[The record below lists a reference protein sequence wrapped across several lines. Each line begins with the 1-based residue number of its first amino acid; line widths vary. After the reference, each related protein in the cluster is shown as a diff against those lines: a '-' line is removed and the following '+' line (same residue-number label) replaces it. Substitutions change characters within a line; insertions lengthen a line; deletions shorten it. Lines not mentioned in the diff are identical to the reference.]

1 MSAYSTIVLVTDSFP
16 FGGVTERSFVCPELK
31 ALSQVARVVIMPLV
45 RRGAQP
51 DDVVLPQGVEV
62 DSLLCDHVSMVH
74 KLCRLRFLW
83 QPSVY
88 SSAAG
93 DGYFTGLK
101 QTLAAH
107 ELAYRLER
115 WMESK
120 SMRWDDTLFYSFWF
134 GIGAYAMSLL
144 ASRHGAR
151 YVSRAHRYD
160 IYTRTAMGLRESAVR
175 HSAGVFAVS
184 EAGAEALRRDFPG
197 CIEKIRVSMLGSEKT
212 HPDSRSSRH
221 EALSRRLT
229 FLSVSR
235 VAPEKR
241 VHINFDMM
249 RALAVARPNTAVRW
263 IHVGDGSDMSSLKS
277 LVGDKIPV
285 NLEVNFIGELPNSA
299 VQDIYLRE
307 PIDWFLL
314 MSDSEGL
321 PISIC
326 EAMSYGVPV
335 AATDVGGVSEIVTDD
350 CGMLLP
356 DDVTPEEFVRGIV
369 PYIDSDLRV
378 CRICDEA
385 YRKWHDHFRADMLR
399 EEFVNNIMKL

>member
-16 FGGVTERSFVCPELK
+16 FGGVTERPFVCPELK
-31 ALSQVARVVIMPLV
+31 ALSQAARVVIMPLV

-51 DDVVLPQGVEV
+51 DDVALPQGVEV
-62 DSLLCDHVSMVH
+62 DSLLCDHVSTVH
-74 KLCRLRFLW
+74 KLCRLRYLW

-107 ELAYRLER
+107 DLAYRLER
-115 WMESK
+115 WMESN
-120 SMRWDDTLFYSFWF
+120 SMGWDDTLFYSFWF

-160 IYTRTAMGLRESAVR
+160 IYTRAAMGLRESAVR

-197 CIEKIRVSMLGSEKT
+197 CAEKIRVSMLGSEKA
-212 HPDSRSSRH
+212 HPDSRTSRH
-221 EALSRRLT
+221 EVLSRSLT

-241 VHINFDMM
+241 VHVNLDMM
-249 RALAVARPNTAVRW
+249 RALAVARPDTTVQW
-263 IHVGDGSDMSSLKS
+263 IHIGDGPDMGALKS
-277 LVGDKIPV
+277 LVGG
-285 NLEVNFIGELPNSA
+285 NLPANLKVHLGGELPNTA
-299 VQDIYLRE
+299 VQNLYINDS
-307 PIDWFLL
+307 IDWFML

-356 DDVTPEEFVRGIV
+356 ADVTPEEFVRGIV
-369 PYIDSDLRV
+369 PYIDSDLRA
-378 CRICDEA
+378 CRMRDEA
-385 YRKWHDHFRADMLR
+385 YRQWHEHFRADMLR